1 MKQWI
6 ARSIFGPTFAYN
18 YLLGRVFKVR
28 AWWNRIDPHV
38 ILGAL
43 PLARDAAALKA
54 EGVTGVVNMCEEYRG
69 PLQRYQELGIEQLWL
84 PTVDFTH
91 PTEEFV
97 NAGAEFIERHAQRGG
112 TVYVHC
118 KAGRARSA
126 TIVLW
131 WLVRFGRMSPLEA
144 QRYLLEKRPHINPKV
159 YLRPVIQNLY
169 SKLASTTNNAA
180 GSARSSRPPADE

>member
-54 EGVTGVVNMCEEYRG
+54 EGVTGIVNMCEEYRG
-69 PLQRYQELGIEQLWL
+69 PIKRYQELGIEQLWL

-97 NAGAEFIERHAQRGG
+97 TAGAEFIQRHAQQGG

-131 WLVRFGRMSPLEA
+131 WLVRFGGLSPVEA
-144 QRYLLEKRPHINPKV
+144 QRFLLEKRPHINPKI

-169 SKLASTTNNAA
+169 ANLASTPIKAPGANL
-180 GSARSSRPPADE
+180 